1 MLFNQ
6 SLPEKLSEYLRNAPS
21 FVEAYEPHEG
31 YTMFVFALPESLRES
46 FINPVLAGKYSEADR
61 TVVELYFPKD
71 PNHARYGN
79 RLVFDKS
86 DLWRT
91 DWENRIGISLPEGAE
106 VWSKAT
112 KETENY
118 GYINPSEL
126 GLDAPTDQ
134 LKVGE

>member
-1 MLFNQ
+1 MLFNKD
-6 SLPEKLSEYLRNAPS
+6 LPEKLSEYLRNHQS
-21 FVEAYEPHEG
+21 FVETYEPHEG
-31 YTMFVFALPESLRES
+31 YTMFVFALPESIKES
-46 FINPVLAGKYSEADR
+46 FINPVLAGKYSEADKA
-61 TVVELYFPKD
+61 VVDLYFPKD

-91 DWENRIGISLPEGAE
+91 EWEKKIGISLPEEAE

-112 KETENY
+112 KNTENY
-118 GYINPSEL
+118 GYVDPTEL
-126 GLDAPTDQ
+126 GLDEPTDQ

>member
-1 MLFNQ
+1 MLYNQ
-6 SLPEKLSEYLRNAPS
+6 DLPEKLSEYLRNASS
-21 FVEAYEPHEG
+21 FVETYVPHEG
-31 YTMFVFALPESLRES
+31 YTMFVFALPQSLRES
-46 FINPVLAGKYSEADR
+46 FIDPVLAGKYSEADKA
-61 TVVELYFPKD
+61 VVELYFPKD
-71 PNHARYGN
+71 PNHPRYGN

-91 DWENRIGISLPEGAE
+91 EWENKIGVSLPEGAE

-118 GYINPSEL
+118 GYINPSDL
-126 GLDAPTDQ
+126 GLDEPTDQ